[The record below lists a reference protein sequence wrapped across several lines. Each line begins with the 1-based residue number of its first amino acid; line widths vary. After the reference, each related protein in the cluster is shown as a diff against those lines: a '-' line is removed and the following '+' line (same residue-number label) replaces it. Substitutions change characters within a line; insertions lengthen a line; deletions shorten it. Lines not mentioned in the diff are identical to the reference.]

1 MSSTVLVVD
10 DDPVSVHLIQLILER
25 SGYEVVVAYNGT
37 SGLELAAETRPNAVI
52 IDDMLPGMSGGEMCR
67 RMKND
72 PEMHEIPVVL
82 ISAGM
87 RVQDASYVHKAG
99 ANYALIKPILPKD
112 LLRALDIVFG
122 RLG

>member
-1 MSSTVLVVD
+1 
-10 DDPVSVHLIQLILER
+10 
-25 SGYEVVVAYNGT
+25 
-37 SGLELAAETRPNAVI
+37 
-52 IDDMLPGMSGGEMCR
+52 MLPGGMSGGEMCR
-67 RMKND
+67 RIKND
-72 PEMHEIPVVL
+72 PDLRDIPVVL

-122 RLG
+122 RLN

>member
-1 MSSTVLVVD
+1 MLVVD
-10 DDPVSVHLIQLILER
+10 DDPISVHLIQLILER
-25 SGYEVVVAYNGT
+25 SGYEVLVAHSG
-37 SGLELAAETRPNAVI
+37 SVGLELAAKAHPDAVI
-52 IDDMLPGMSGGEMCR
+52 IDDMMPGMTGGEMCR
-67 RMKND
+67 RMKSD
-72 PEMHEIPVVL
+72 PDLREIPVVL

>member
-37 SGLELAAETRPNAVI
+37 AGLELAAETRPNAVI

>member
-1 MSSTVLVVD
+1 MSSIVLVVD

-25 SGYEVVVAYNGT
+25 SGYEVLVAYNGT
-37 SGLELAAETRPNAVI
+37 VGLELAAETRPNAVI
-52 IDDMLPGMSGGEMCR
+52 VDDMLPGMSGGEMCR

-72 PEMHEIPVVL
+72 PELHEIPVVL

-122 RLG
+122 SPN

>member
-25 SGYEVVVAYNGT
+25 SGYEVLVAYNGT
-37 SGLELAAETRPNAVI
+37 VGLELAAETHPNAVI

-122 RLG
+122 RLN

>member
-1 MSSTVLVVD
+1 MSSVVLVVD

-25 SGYEVVVAYNGT
+25 NDYTVVVAYNGT
-37 SGLELAAETRPNAVI
+37 TGLTLAAEAQPNAVI
-52 IDDMLPGMSGGEMCR
+52 IDDMMPGMTGGEMCR

-72 PEMHEIPVVL
+72 PDLRDIPVVL

-99 ANYALIKPILPKD
+99 ANYALIKPVLPKD

-122 RLG
+122 RLD